1 MPKTRLEY
9 VLAALMVASAAL
21 VVIGIVV
28 FWRAASF
35 EGYITALLVLALAL
49 VSFQGS
55 RDLKQFA
62 SEKTSKPEPVG
73 EPATETPT
81 MET

>member
-9 VLAALMVASAAL
+9 VLAALMVVSAVL

-62 SEKTSKPEPVG
+62 NEKPSKREPVG
-73 EPATETPT
+73 EPAMETPT